1 MCNPT
6 PVWKAVAVRNP
17 VTMGHESA
25 DSAKENSVVAIT
37 GFGSTRY
44 VLVACKAGEYDIE
57 QKTFARGGD

>member
-25 DSAKENSVVAIT
+25 DGAKENTVVAMT
-37 GFGSTRY
+37 GSESTR
-44 VLVACKAGEYDIE
+44 
-57 QKTFARGGD
+57 

>member
-37 GFGSTRY
+37 GSESTR
-44 VLVACKAGEYDIE
+44 
-57 QKTFARGGD
+57 